1 MNILYYLLNRFLK
14 EESTNIATMM
24 ILSIAITIAQTN
36 IISYISAIII
46 QSVETRDRANT
57 MQYFNYFIVVSVAFL
72 IIYYGYKVVQ
82 NKLLTKLTQWIKREI
97 FGIIL
102 LSNNENMNHVNFV
115 EFITPITRISISC
128 YALFFDIITV
138 IIPTFAFLLMISV
151 YFSYVNLT
159 LGGGFIFANVCVL
172 IYLRIFWG
180 SLSSEKNAHEI
191 KMNENEKFIIDILNN
206 IDKVICRGQNKKE
219 INRFSKMTND
229 CIDSGV
235 QFLSYTTNHV
245 MVMTGM
251 VYLII
256 FGCTWYL
263 ILLQSRKKI
272 STTMFITFFTV
283 LLIYRERAL
292 ATIQNIPD
300 YLEFVGRLEYII
312 EYFNVM
318 LGDKADLFKTVE
330 KKYEPAGD
338 MAFNKITFKRV
349 DFVYSNHKKPHSTKV
364 LDNFSITV
372 DTQNKII
379 GMTGLSGKGKSSF
392 AKLILRLYEPTA
404 GNIYIDDVDIRGID
418 PNYIRQ
424 NVVYINQN
432 SKLFDKKIIENIHYG
447 CENTAHCE
455 KHLEEIMK
463 YEKIRNLFNN
473 VDIHNDSAG
482 SLGENLSG
490 GQRQVV
496 NIISGLI
503 NPAKILI
510 LDEPTNALDA
520 ELKKEVIA
528 LIGHYRKYKQCI
540 VVITHDR
547 DMYSIFDKIVSI

>member
-1 MNILYYLLNRFLK
+1 MNILYYLLNKFLK
-14 EESTNIATMM
+14 EESTNITMM
-24 ILSIAITIAQTN
+24 MLLSIAITIAQTN

-46 QSVETRDRANT
+46 QSVEIRDRANT
-57 MQYFNYFIVVSVAFL
+57 MQYFNYFIVVSVVFL

-151 YFSYVNLT
+151 FFSYVNLT
-159 LGGGFIFANVCVL
+159 LGGGFVFANMCVL
-172 IYLRIFWG
+172 IYLWIFWG

-219 INRFSKMTND
+219 INRFTKMTDD

-318 LGDKADLFKTVE
+318 LGDKRNLFETVE
-330 KKYEPAGD
+330 KRYEPVGE
-338 MAFNKITFKRV
+338 MAFSKIVFKGV
-349 DFVYSNHKKPHSTKV
+349 DFVYSNHKKPTKKI

-404 GNIYIDDVDIRGID
+404 GNIYVDDVDIRRID

-455 KHLEEIMK
+455 AHLVEIMK
-463 YEKIRNLFNN
+463 YEKIRNLFKN

-520 ELKKEVIA
+520 DLKKEIIA

-540 VVITHDR
+540 IVITHDR
-547 DMYSIFDKIVSI
+547 DMYSIFDKIIRI

>member
-1 MNILYYLLNRFLK
+1 
-14 EESTNIATMM
+14 
-24 ILSIAITIAQTN
+24 
-36 IISYISAIII
+36 
-46 QSVETRDRANT
+46 
-57 MQYFNYFIVVSVAFL
+57 
-72 IIYYGYKVVQ
+72 
-82 NKLLTKLTQWIKREI
+82 
-97 FGIIL
+97 
-102 LSNNENMNHVNFV
+102 
-115 EFITPITRISISC
+115 
-128 YALFFDIITV
+128 
-138 IIPTFAFLLMISV
+138 MISV
-151 YFSYVNLT
+151 FFSYVNWT
-159 LGGGFIFANVCVL
+159 LGAGFVIANLVVL
-172 IYLRIFWG
+172 IYLAFFWG

-219 INRFSKMTND
+219 INRFTKMTDD
-229 CIDSGV
+229 CINSGV
-235 QFLSYTTNHV
+235 KFLSYTTNHV

-251 VYLII
+251 GYLII

-263 ILLQSRKKI
+263 IVLQSRKKI

-318 LGDKADLFKTVE
+318 LGDKRNLFETVE
-330 KKYEPAGD
+330 KKYAPVGE
-338 MAFNKITFKRV
+338 MAFNKITFKGV
-349 DFVYSNHKKPHSTKV
+349 DFVYANHKKPTKKI
-364 LDNFSITV
+364 LDNVSMTV

-392 AKLILRLYEPTA
+392 AKLILRLYEPTS
-404 GNIYIDDVDIRGID
+404 GSIYIDDVDITRID

-447 CENTAHCE
+447 CENVEHCE
-455 KHLEEIMK
+455 AHLEEIMK
-463 YEKIRNLFNN
+463 YEKIKNLFNN
-473 VDIHNDSAG
+473 IDIHNDSAG

-520 ELKKEVIA
+520 DLKKEVIA

-547 DMYSIFDKIVSI
+547 DIYSIFDQIIRI

>member
-14 EESTNIATMM
+14 EESTNIATMI

-46 QSVETRDRANT
+46 QSVETRDDVNT
-57 MQYFNYFIVVSVAFL
+57 MQYFNYFIVVSVVFL
-72 IIYYGYKVVQ
+72 IIYYGYKVLQ

-151 YFSYVNLT
+151 FFSYVNWT
-159 LGGGFIFANVCVL
+159 LGAGFVIANLVVL
-172 IYLRIFWG
+172 IYLAFFWG

-219 INRFSKMTND
+219 INRFTKMTDD
-229 CIDSGV
+229 CIQSGV

-263 ILLQSRKKI
+263 IVLQSRKKI

-318 LGDKADLFKTVE
+318 LGDKRNLFETVE
-330 KKYEPAGD
+330 KKYAPVGE
-338 MAFNKITFKRV
+338 MAFNKITFKGV
-349 DFVYSNHKKPHSTKV
+349 DFVYANHKKPTKKI

-392 AKLILRLYEPTA
+392 AKLILRLYEPSS
-404 GNIYIDDVDIRGID
+404 GSIYVDDVDIRKID

-447 CENTAHCE
+447 CENVEHCE
-455 KHLEEIMK
+455 AHLEEIMK
-463 YEKIRNLFNN
+463 YEKIKNLFNN
-473 VDIHNDSAG
+473 IDIHNDSAG

-520 ELKKEVIA
+520 DLKKEIIA
-528 LIGHYRKYKQCI
+528 LINHYRKYKQCI

-547 DMYSIFDKIVSI
+547 DMYSIFDQIIRI